1 MKKRRGEERGRPGDG
16 EGQRGDGEGTTR
28 DGERQIGDGEGT
40 TRDGEWQIGDIQG
53 TSGRRRGTERDGKG
67 AARRG
72 ADRRWRDSVGGG
84 IRDGEGTVGIEGME
98 KGPLG
103 E

>member
-1 MKKRRGEERGRPGDG
+1 MGDG
-16 EGQRGDGEGTTR
+16 EGQRGMEKGRQGE
-28 DGERQIGDGEGT
+28 ERIGDGGT
-40 TRDGEWQIGDIQG
+40 VG
-53 TSGRRRGTERDGKG
+53 TVR
-67 AARRG
+67 
-72 ADRRWRDSVGGG
+72 